1 MSQPSANPATSATA
15 RPSTA
20 RVRLAILALSLGGF
34 GIGVTEFAA
43 MGLLRL
49 IADGFDITE
58 PQAGHIISA
67 YALGVVVGAPLLTV
81 WTSRWRRRT
90 LLVILMVLFTIG
102 NTAAAFAPTVE
113 ALIVA
118 RFVAGIPHGAYFGV
132 ASLVAASLAGPG
144 RQARAVAQVL
154 LGLSVA
160 NVVGVPVATWLG
172 ESLGWPSAFLAVGV
186 IGAATVVAILVV
198 VPEPTGGVVVR
209 AREELAALARPQV
222 LATLAVAAIGFGGMF
237 AVYTYIQWTM
247 VDVAGI
253 DRSWMPGVLAVYGL
267 GMVVGNVVGGIVA
280 DRDLDRGLVIIT
292 TVMTAILALFAIAA
306 HHPVS
311 AVIGLFLVGTTG
323 SALVPGLQSRL
334 MRHAGRGQT
343 LAAALNHSALN
354 AANALGAWIGGVVI
368 AFGFGYTSPALAGAV
383 LALVGLAVLVPAVLA
398 ARRANAAPQGT
409 PHRRGR
415 RTAGEGRT
423 AR

>member
-1 MSQPSANPATSATA
+1 MSQPTANPATSATA

-118 RFVAGIPHGAYFGV
+118 RFIAGIPHGAYFGV

-280 DRDLDRGLVIIT
+280 DRNLDRGLVIIT

-368 AFGFGYTSPALAGAV
+368 AFGFGYTSPALAGAA

-409 PHRRGR
+409 PHG
-415 RTAGEGRT
+415 G
-423 AR
+423 